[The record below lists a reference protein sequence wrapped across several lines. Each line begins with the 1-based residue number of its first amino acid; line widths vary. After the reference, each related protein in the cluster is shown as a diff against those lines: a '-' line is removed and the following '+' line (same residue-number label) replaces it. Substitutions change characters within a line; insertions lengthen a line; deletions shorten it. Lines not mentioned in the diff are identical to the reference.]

1 MRKTIAMI
9 SEHASP
15 LADLGGVDS
24 GGQNVYIA
32 HVAQNLA
39 RLGYQVDVF
48 TRRDNKDLPEIYN
61 WMDGLRVIH
70 VPAGPAE
77 YVRKEELLDYMG
89 DFTCYMINFV
99 KEQPRPYNL
108 VHANFW
114 MSGLVAADLKA
125 ATGIPFVITFH
136 ALGQVRRQFQG
147 EQDGFPVQ
155 RLEIEQRIAR
165 EADGI
170 IAECPQDRQDLIE
183 FYAANP
189 ARITEIPCGFDP
201 LELWPINK
209 RKARKQIG
217 VPANELIVLQ
227 LGRMVPRKGVDTAI
241 RGFARMVQEG
251 NVAARMVI
259 VGGGSREPNPT
270 ITPEI
275 GRLQQIAREENVLN
289 RVIFAGRRGRQELK
303 FYYSAADVFISTPWY
318 EPFGI
323 TPVEAMACGTPVIG
337 ANVGG
342 IKHTVV
348 DNETGYLVPARDPQA
363 VADCLLA
370 LYRDPEKLKRFSQQ
384 ALKRVNECFTWQKV
398 GERMAGYYEQL
409 LSEISPVL
417 TEGTCEIGKRTEES
431 SIIAQGFE
439 AAIATLQQ
447 SMSVLA
453 DPILNASRLLTDCLA
468 NGGKVMVCGNGGS
481 AADAQHFAAE
491 LMGRFIEEGRR
502 ALPVISLTA
511 DTAFLTAWANDI
523 GYEQI
528 FVRQVEALGRPGDV
542 LVGISTSGR
551 SANVIEAFNLARQ
564 KGIKCLALLG
574 GDGGDLLPLADA
586 ALMIPA
592 WSTPRIQEA
601 QILII
606 HLLCELVEKNIDTVP
621 LDAPIAM
628 PQETA
633 EKTNGKIPA
642 YSRLFS
648 INDDRSQK

>member
-1 MRKTIAMI
+1 MRKIIAMI

-77 YVRKEELLDYMG
+77 YIRKEELLDYMG
-89 DFTCYMINFV
+89 EFTCYMINFF
-99 KEQPRPYNL
+99 KKQARPYDL

-147 EQDGFPVQ
+147 EEDGFPVQ

-170 IAECPQDRQDLIE
+170 IAECPQDRDDLIQ
-183 FYAANP
+183 FYAADP

-209 RKARKQIG
+209 RMARKQIG
-217 VPANELIVLQ
+217 VPENELIVLQ

-241 RGFARMVQEG
+241 RGFAQMVKEG

-259 VGGGSREPNPT
+259 VGGGSREPNAE

-275 GRLQQIAREENVLN
+275 GRLQQIAREENVLD

-303 FYYSAADVFISTPWY
+303 YYYSAADVFISTPWY

-342 IKHTVV
+342 IKYTVA
-348 DNETGYLVPARDPQA
+348 DDETGFLVPARDPQA
-363 VADCLLA
+363 VAERLLE
-370 LYRDPEKLKRFSQQ
+370 LYRNPEKLKRFGHQ
-384 ALKRVNECFTWQKV
+384 AQKRVNELFTWEKV
-398 GERMAGYYEQL
+398 AERMAEYYGQF
-409 LSEISPVL
+409 LSERTPVL
-417 TEGTCEIGKRTEES
+417 VEGTCEAGKS
-431 SIIAQGFE
+431 NASAMIVQGFE
-439 AAIATLQQ
+439 SAIQTLQH
-447 SMSVLA
+447 SMDVLT
-453 DPILNASRLLTDCLA
+453 DSILDASRMLVDCLA

-491 LMGRFIEEGRR
+491 LMGRFIRENRKG
-502 ALPVISLTA
+502 LPVLSLTA
-511 DTAFLTAWANDI
+511 DTAFLTAWSNDVS
-523 GYEQI
+523 YENV
-528 FVRQVEALGRPGDV
+528 FARQVEALGKPGDV

-551 SANVIEAFNLARQ
+551 SRNVVEAFHQARQ
-564 KGIKCLALLG
+564 KDVKCLALLG
-574 GDGGDLLPLADA
+574 GDGGDLLPLADT
-586 ALMIPA
+586 ALLVPA
-592 WSTPRIQEA
+592 WSTPRIQEV
-601 QILII
+601 QILIL
-606 HLLCELVEKNIDTVP
+606 HLLCELVEKEINTDTLGTVIP
-621 LDAPIAM
+621 M
-628 PQETA
+628 QQESV

>member
-1 MRKTIAMI
+1 MIKTIALI

-32 HVAQNLA
+32 HLAQNLA
-39 RLGYQVDVF
+39 RMGYQVDVF

-70 VPAGPAE
+70 VPAGPAG
-77 YVRKEELLDYMG
+77 YVRKEELLGCMG
-89 DFTCYMINFV
+89 EFTCYMINFF
-99 KEQPRPYNL
+99 KKQARPYDL
-108 VHANFW
+108 IHANFW

-147 EQDGFPVQ
+147 EEDGFPVQ

-170 IAECPQDRQDLIE
+170 IAECPQDREDLIQ
-183 FYAANP
+183 FYAADP

-209 RKARKQIG
+209 RKARQQIG
-217 VPANELIVLQ
+217 VPENELIVLQ

-241 RGFARMVQEG
+241 RGFAQMVKEG

-259 VGGGSREPNPT
+259 VGGGSREADPD

-275 GRLQQIAREENVLN
+275 GRLQQIAREENILD

-303 FYYSAADVFISTPWY
+303 YYYSAADVFISTPWY

-323 TPVEAMACGTPVIG
+323 TPLEAMACGTPVIG

-348 DNETGYLVPARDPQA
+348 DDETGYLVPARDSQA
-363 VADCLLA
+363 VAGRLLE

-384 ALKRVNECFTWQKV
+384 AVKRVNDLFTWQKV
-398 GERMAGYYEQL
+398 GERMGAYYEQL
-409 LSEISPVL
+409 LSEQVPVVR
-417 TEGTCEIGKRTEES
+417 EGRCEAGKRME
-431 SIIAQGFE
+431 E
-439 AAIATLQQ
+439 AAIVTQAFESAIDVLQH
-447 SMSVLA
+447 SMDVLT
-453 DPILNASRLLTDCLA
+453 DSILDASKLLVDCLA
-468 NGGKVMVCGNGGS
+468 SGGKVMVCGNGGS

-491 LMGRFIEEGRR
+491 LMGRFIRENRKG
-502 ALPVISLTA
+502 LPVLSLTA
-511 DTAFLTAWANDI
+511 DSAFLTAWSNDVS
-523 GYEQI
+523 YENV
-528 FVRQVEALGRPGDV
+528 FARQVEALGRPGDV

-551 SANVIEAFNLARQ
+551 SRNVIEAFNQARQ
-564 KGIKCLALLG
+564 KDVKCLALLG
-574 GDGGDLLPLADA
+574 GDGGDLLPLADT
-586 ALMIPA
+586 ALLVPA
-592 WSTPRIQEA
+592 WSTPRIQEV
-601 QILII
+601 QILIL
-606 HLLCELVEKNIDTVP
+606 HLLCELVEKEIHA
-621 LDAPIAM
+621 DAMGAAIPM
-628 PQETA
+628 QQETV

-648 INDDRSQK
+648 INDDRSRK